1 MCSSDLNR
9 ASNLGGALYV
19 VSNLELGAGNT
30 FSRNTAVERPSGY
43 KNDGAYIEYCDSFD
57 EDDYSTPNFAHG
69 ALSNS
74 YGYWLNDVFR
84 NGTQTFYYTENCTFI
99 TPG

>member
-1 MCSSDLNR
+1 MLFRS
-9 ASNLGGALYV
+9 
-19 VSNLELGAGNT
+19 
-30 FSRNTAVERPSGY
+30 
-43 KNDGAYIEYCDSFD
+43 D

-84 NGTQTFYYTENCTFI
+84 NGTQTFYYTDNCTFI